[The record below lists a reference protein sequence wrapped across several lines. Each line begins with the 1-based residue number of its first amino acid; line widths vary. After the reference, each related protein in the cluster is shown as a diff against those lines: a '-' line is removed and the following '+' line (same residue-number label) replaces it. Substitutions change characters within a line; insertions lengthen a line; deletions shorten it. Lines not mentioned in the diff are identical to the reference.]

1 MLQSFVI
8 QRVLDGEKAERSE
21 SARQLQ
27 EVDKK
32 LAGRPMG
39 KQREALAA
47 KKAALAEAIKK
58 QSAQVSKQYD
68 GP

>member
-27 EVDKK
+27 EVEKK
-32 LAGRPMG
+32 LAGQPMG
-39 KQREALAA
+39 KQREVLAA
-47 KKAALAEAIKK
+47 KKAALAEEIKK
-58 QSAQVSKQYD
+58 QSAQVSKRYD